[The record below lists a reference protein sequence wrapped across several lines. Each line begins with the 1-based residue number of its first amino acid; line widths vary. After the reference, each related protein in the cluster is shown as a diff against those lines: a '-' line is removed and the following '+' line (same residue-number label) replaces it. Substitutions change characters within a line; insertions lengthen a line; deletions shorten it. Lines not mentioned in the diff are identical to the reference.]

1 MTICSKKEGMFE
13 SQTAS
18 VMCLACGERET
29 EREGE
34 MAHPRAQHPSR
45 HYGRAQCVA
54 GFTNVCYISMKGDGG
69 RFGRKGVGGG
79 RGGDPPHIGRRTRE
93 KISLDLTY
101 GVNIVSEMK

>member
-34 MAHPRAQHPSR
+34 VAHPRAQHPSR

-79 RGGDPPHIGRRTRE
+79 RRSSTYWTKNKGENLLG
-93 KISLDLTY
+93 LDLWC
-101 GVNIVSEMK
+101 KHCQ